1 MLNRSRRD
9 VLKLLGA
16 GALALPS
23 CASTASGETRTAR
36 VGVLHSFTEGM
47 RFSEA
52 GVAIATQVALDELNT
67 PAGEG
72 VVGRRVDVVLGDGA
86 SDPQVFAREARRLIV
101 DEGVVAIFGCWT
113 SSSRK
118 AVLSVV
124 EELGS
129 FLVYPLQYEGLES
142 SPSALY
148 TGSTPNQQILPALRW
163 AMARHGEAVFLVGSD
178 YVFPRIANA
187 LMRDQ
192 LAAGGLAPVGEAY
205 LPLEGTAGDLAAA
218 ARAIVAEIRDREP
231 SLVVSTLNGP
241 RGNEAFFGELRAALQ
256 PSELPAL
263 SFSIAEPEAIAMA
276 RLHVP
281 VAGDYAAWTWLS
293 DEADPAIAAFRARIT
308 SWVDQ
313 HPGTSMPTAI
323 TDPMV
328 SAVAGVRLWADAW
341 DAAGDTAATAIRE
354 RLKGRHVQ
362 VPGAQL
368 FVDAETM
375 HLWKPTVIGQFQ
387 ADGSLRTVHRSALPE
402 RPRPYPGFRTRAGW
416 ESLLARAS
424 GS

>member
-1 MLNRSRRD
+1 MPNRTRRD

-16 GALALPS
+16 SAMAMPG
-23 CASTASGETRTAR
+23 CVSTASGETRTAR

-52 GVAIATQVALDELNT
+52 GVAIATQVALDELNQ
-67 PAGEG
+67 PADDEQGT
-72 VVGRRVDVVLGDGA
+72 VGRRVDVVLGDGA
-86 SDPQVFAREARRLIV
+86 SDPEVFAKEARRLIV

-163 AMARHGEAVFLVGSD
+163 AMARHGESVFLVGSD
-178 YVFPRIANA
+178 YVFPRVANA
-187 LMRDQ
+187 LIRDQ
-192 LAAGGLAPVGEAY
+192 LAAGGLSPAGERY
-205 LPLEGTAGDLAAA
+205 LPLEGSPADLAAA
-218 ARAIVAEIRDREP
+218 ASAIVAEIQQRRP

-241 RGNEAFFGELRAALQ
+241 TGNQAFFDALRHALQ
-256 PSELPAL
+256 PAALPAL
-263 SFSIAEPEAIAMA
+263 SFSIAEPEAAAMA
-276 RLHVP
+276 RIGIP
-281 VAGDYAAWTWLS
+281 VAGDYAGWTWLS
-293 DEADPAIAAFRARIT
+293 DGLEDETEALRARIT
-308 SWVDQ
+308 TWVQ
-313 HPGTSMPTAI
+313 GHPGTAMPAAI

-341 DAAGDTAATAIRE
+341 EAAGSTTATAIRQE
-354 RLKGRHVQ
+354 LAGRSVQ

-387 ADGSLRTVHRSALPE
+387 ADGALRTVYRSPLAE
-402 RPRPYPGFRTRAGW
+402 RPRPYPAFRTRAGW
-416 ESLLARAS
+416 DTLL
-424 GS
+424 GSMG